1 MAGELRLSRGSLGT
15 PFVAKVEELSHQNLF
30 SCYQCGKCS
39 AGCLFA
45 DHMDLLPNQ
54 VIRLVQLGDESVLA
68 AQAPWV
74 CASCLACT
82 VRCPKGVDVA
92 RIMEALR
99 QLTLRKGVGPVEIR
113 LDRNF
118 PQIALVGAYRKLAP

>member
-1 MAGELRLSRGSLGT
+1 
-15 PFVAKVEELSHQNLF
+15 
-30 SCYQCGKCS
+30 
-39 AGCLFA
+39 
-45 DHMDLLPNQ
+45 MDLLPNQ

-92 RIMEALR
+92 RVLEALR
-99 QLTLRKGVGPVEIR
+99 QLVLRRGIKPAEIH
-113 LDRNF
+113 LDRAF
-118 PQIALVGAYRKLAP
+118 PQIALVGAYRKLTP